1 MEKFGSTIR
10 IDIPGPQHSFTYLY
24 LAEDYQ
30 KMGPKVEL
38 RGEDVIQAVVVADS
52 FSGAFAPLTLSSPGC
67 LLPLAGRPL
76 LEYTLEVR
84 VLHTVTTDPDP
95 AIFVSDLQDVNQVFL
110 LITF

>member
-1 MEKFGSTIR
+1 LQKI
-10 IDIPGPQHSFTYLY
+10 I
-24 LAEDYQ
+24 

-38 RGEDVIQAVVVADS
+38 RGEDVIQAVLVADS
-52 FSGAFAPLTLSSPGC
+52 FSSAFAPLTLSAPGC

-95 AIFVSDLQDVNQVFL
+95 DPAIFVSDLHNVNQK
-110 LITF
+110 